1 MVTSQETTAKVSK
14 WLIDEIE
21 KYINKNMKNKSDF
34 PSKRN
39 FIDRAVIKLLEERG
53 VNLDEK

>member
-1 MVTSQETTAKVSK
+1 MVTNPETTVKVSK

-21 KYINKNMKNKSDF
+21 KFIDKNQKNKSDF

-39 FIDRAVIKLLEERG
+39 LIDRAVIRLLEEQG
-53 VNLDEK
+53 VTLE